1 MAYTK
6 LPSELS
12 ALVGDEV
19 EGPVEVLVRKMRR
32 VVLRR
37 VKWMWI
43 VVCGFAGRG
52 MESWRGWMVVGM
64 SLFGVLVAMFGCFG
78 VDGGGGPSARRKG
91 ADGLKFYRVELGFGR
106 TLVSFGLL
114 ALLSSSHK
122 VLLTIPPKR
131 KNTSFSSN

>member
-1 MAYTK
+1 M
-6 LPSELS
+6 
-12 ALVGDEV
+12 

-37 VKWMWI
+37 VRWMWI
-43 VVCGFAGRG
+43 VVCGIAGRG

-64 SLFGVLVAMFGCFG
+64 SLFGVLVAMFGCFARCR

-106 TLVSFGLL
+106 TLVENFCKVQIIFCTSEFTIL
-114 ALLSSSHK
+114 ACNYLSKVISSGFTTTH
-122 VLLTIPPKR
+122 VR
-131 KNTSFSSN
+131 

>member
-12 ALVGDEV
+12 ALVGDGV
-19 EGPVEVLVRKMRR
+19 EGPVEVLVRKRRR

-37 VKWMWI
+37 VRWMWI

-64 SLFGVLVAMFGCFG
+64 SLFGVLVAMVGAVPVWLLCAVQGRWWGALCLAQGC
-78 VDGGGGPSARRKG
+78 
-91 ADGLKFYRVELGFGR
+91 GR
-106 TLVSFGLL
+106 I
-114 ALLSSSHK
+114 K
-122 VLLTIPPKR
+122 VLPR
-131 KNTSFSSN
+131 RAWFW